1 VLGTDALHRWVDK
14 YGLTISQTLLAMIGR
29 HAPKPFQRF
38 ITRECMHLCT
48 SEGLDF
54 LDGLLRYDPA
64 ERLTAQEAMAHPYFA
79 PIREQQASGASSSSS
94 VAVASTTASVNSSG
108 EPPVA
113 AAAAVGQEHPQE

>member
-1 VLGTDALHRWVDK
+1 
-14 YGLTISQTLLAMIGR
+14 
-29 HAPKPFQRF
+29 
-38 ITRECMHLCT
+38 MHLCT

-79 PIREQQASGASSSSS
+79 PIRDQQAAGSS
-94 VAVASTTASVNSSG
+94 VAAAAASTTVSVNSSG

-113 AAAAVGQEHPQE
+113 GVAVAATSEQHPQD